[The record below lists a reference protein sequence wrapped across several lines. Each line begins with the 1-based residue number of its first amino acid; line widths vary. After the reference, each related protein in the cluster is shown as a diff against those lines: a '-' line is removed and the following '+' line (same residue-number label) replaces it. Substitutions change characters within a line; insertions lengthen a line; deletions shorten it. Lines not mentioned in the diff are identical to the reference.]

1 MMRLLKIE
9 LHKVRNNRSFKVL
22 SILYIIALFLMSM
35 GVMPFLQWLKN
46 KFADF
51 NAEQIDPTMLPFYEF
66 PDIWQNLTSVAI
78 YFKILLALGLIYSI
92 TNEYTYKT
100 IRQNVIDGLSKQEFI
115 WSKILMAGFLSAASA
130 IALLVMGLITGL
142 IYSTEISFALV
153 FEDMYFLLAFF
164 LQLFAFLLFT
174 QFIATL
180 IRKPIMT
187 MGLMFLWVV
196 LIENG
201 LFIWGQVKGEQ
212 WVEYFLPVKSI
223 NSLIHVPFPKYAL
236 MEIQDYIA
244 WPELAL
250 VIVYGGLFY
259 WATTR
264 LVVKRDL

>member
-1 MMRLLKIE
+1 
-9 LHKVRNNRSFKVL
+9 
-22 SILYIIALFLMSM
+22 
-35 GVMPFLQWLKN
+35 
-46 KFADF
+46 
-51 NAEQIDPTMLPFYEF
+51 
-66 PDIWQNLTSVAI
+66 
-78 YFKILLALGLIYSI
+78 
-92 TNEYTYKT
+92 
-100 IRQNVIDGLSKQEFI
+100 
-115 WSKILMAGFLSAASA
+115 
-130 IALLVMGLITGL
+130 
-142 IYSTEISFALV
+142 
-153 FEDMYFLLAFF
+153 LAFF

-212 WVEYFLPVKSI
+212 WVEYLLPVKSI

-250 VIVYGGLFY
+250 VIFYGGLFY